1 MSFGSR
7 LKARREQLGI
17 TQIQL
22 AQKLG
27 ITKGAVGNYEAEIS
41 SPKADILYRVFDV
54 LQCDANYL
62 FQDEMKMQTYRDKA
76 TPEEMTHI
84 KKYRTL
90 DRYGKE
96 AVDAVLDVECRRYA
110 EYKAALAAK
119 EEEEDSHVIEMP
131 SYLQSASAGY
141 GNWLEEAEEITIT
154 VPDTPMTRRADFAIR
169 VSGDSMEP
177 RYSDGDLVFVK
188 KQEDVE
194 VGEYGIWIVDG
205 SAYIKKRGVDRLIS
219 LNRQYPD
226 VEQGEDVHC
235 VGKVIGKL

>member
-1 MSFGSR
+1 MGIGKR
-7 LKARREQLGI
+7 LKEAREYAGLTQEELGKLVGVTGSAI
-17 TQIQL
+17 T
-22 AQKLG
+22 
-27 ITKGAVGNYEAEIS
+27 NYEKENSHPKEEIMYALINALKVD
-41 SPKADILYRVFDV
+41 PNF
-54 LQCDANYL
+54 L
-62 FQDEMKMQTYRDKA
+62 FQDCVK
-76 TPEEMTHI
+76 I
-84 KKYRTL
+84 KKAPSLSDEALKIAKYYDKL
-90 DRYGKE
+90 DRWGKQVVNSVIRDE
-96 AVDAVLDVECRRYA
+96 TARCENAKKRMI
-110 EYKAALAAK
+110 AAK

-177 RYSDGDLVFVK
+177 KYSDGDLVFVK
-188 KQEDVE
+188 KQDDVE

-205 SAYIKKRGVDRLIS
+205 CAYLKKRGIDKLIS

>member
-76 TPEEMTHI
+76 TPEEMMHI

-96 AVDAVLDVECRRYA
+96 AVDAILDIECKRYE
-110 EYKAALAAK
+110 EYKAFQAEK
-119 EEEEDSHVIEMP
+119 EGAHIIEMP
-131 SYLQSASAGY
+131 SYLQTVSARY
-141 GNWLEEAEEITIT
+141 GNWLEEAEKITIT
-154 VPDTPMTRRADFAIR
+154 VPDTPMTRKADFAIR

-177 RYSDGDLVFVK
+177 KYADGDLVFVR
-188 KQEDVE
+188 KQDDVDIGEDGV
-194 VGEYGIWIVDG
+194 WIVDG
-205 SAYIKKRGVDRLIS
+205 NAYIKRRGSDSLIS
-219 LNRQYPD
+219 LNHDYPD
-226 VEQGEDVHC
+226 IEQGNSAYC
-235 VGKVIGKL
+235 IGKVIGKL

>member
-1 MSFGSR
+1 MATEIYKILESIMEKQKMSVADVARACNLPDSTVRGIISR
-7 LKARREQLGI
+7 KQKSIALEVAFKLSRGLNVS
-17 TQIQL
+17 L
-22 AQKLG
+22 ATLNG
-27 ITKGAVGNYEAEIS
+27 EPSTPLEV
-41 SPKADILYRVFDV
+41 SP
-54 LQCDANYL
+54 Q
-62 FQDEMKMQTYRDKA
+62 
-76 TPEEMTHI
+76 EMTHI

-119 EEEEDSHVIEMP
+119 EEEEESHVIEMP
-131 SYLQSASAGY
+131 SYLQSVSAGY

-205 SAYIKKRGVDRLIS
+205 SAYIKKRGVDKLIS

-226 VEQGEDVHC
+226 VEQGEDVYC

>member
-62 FQDEMKMQTYRDKA
+62 FQDEMKMQTYRDRA

-90 DRYGKE
+90 DRYGKTM
-96 AVDAVLDVECRRYA
+96 VDTVLDLECKRYE
-110 EYKAALAAK
+110 EYKAAQT
-119 EEEEDSHVIEMP
+119 EYDECHIIEMP
-131 SYLQSASAGY
+131 SYLQTASAGY

-154 VPDTPMTRRADFAIR
+154 VPDTPMTRQANFAIR

-177 RYSDGDLVFVK
+177 KYSDGDLVFVK
-188 KQEDVE
+188 KQDDVE

-205 SAYIKKRGVDRLIS
+205 DAYIKKRGVDRLIS
-219 LNRQYPD
+219 LNHQYPD
-226 VEQGEDVHC
+226 VEQGENVHC